1 MARRRSAPANGRPRF
16 PREAREKTA
25 GCGLEAN
32 MGRLAVVSWLVVV
45 GISSGHAEEINTRKL
60 TLAGVSDCL
69 AEAIATNSAVD
80 DGSVNTAHH

>member
-1 MARRRSAPANGRPRF
+1 MD
-16 PREAREKTA
+16 
-25 GCGLEAN
+25 
-32 MGRLAVVSWLVVV
+32 RLAVVSWLVVV

-80 DGSVNTAHH
+80 DGSVNTAHHWSNRAFAITDSFRAGVTNGTQ